1 MASGRCGA
9 PPSSH
14 LCAYQCNA
22 CSCPRSRSSC
32 ASTSSRRPSRV
43 PVGFVFASERGIGM
57 HYRNVTR
64 RGLDKALDGAGLE
77 KIRFHDLRHT
87 FASLLISQGENV
99 VWVSRQLGHKKTT
112 SPSTPTPTCSPARS
126 TQSRPAIVSKPVYG
140 SMLDVDLLDR
150 ARSQI
155 GSPTPLS
162 PGFPRPPLRWSKWL
176 NCAKSGL
183 RGSRGKAPSRF
194 HTRGVPGSIPGT
206 PTKKGPGD
214 GPFRFRS

>member
-1 MASGRCGA
+1 
-9 PPSSH
+9 
-14 LCAYQCNA
+14 
-22 CSCPRSRSSC
+22 
-32 ASTSSRRPSRV
+32 
-43 PVGFVFASERGIGM
+43 M

-99 VWVSRQLGHKKTT
+99 VWVSRQLGHKKTSVT
-112 SPSTPTPTCSPARS
+112 FDTYAHLFARS

-162 PGFPRPPLRWSKWL
+162 PGVPEAPAPMVEVAQLREI
-176 NCAKSGL
+176 GPQ
-183 RGSRGKAPSRF
+183 GK
-194 HTRGVPGSIPGT
+194 
-206 PTKKGPGD
+206 
-214 GPFRFRS
+214 